1 MARPERQVGKI
12 QACQRRHERKLI
24 VSDSQPHDA
33 DSIRQRNDRHDQKR
47 FIEAPSAA
55 LTALLDMLAATL
67 PPFAADA
74 EIAGAI
80 IDKIGVGKIVRPD
93 HPRARARPLELGLRA
108 RRRQR

>member
-1 MARPERQVGKI
+1 MTQIRFDSGT
-12 QACQRRHERKLI
+12 I
-24 VSDSQPHDA
+24 VT
-33 DSIRQRNDRHDQKR
+33 IRNG